1 LLCDTEALGIESVRV
16 NSDDLTTRSEPNRLV
31 VGLKGSVLAGA
42 QIAHDTFQVRAH
54 VAAEAHPGDDDGP
67 PFSMHNPKVYPKKR
81 EVSMPAIL
89 SVLAFLLGQSP
100 GDPARVFDYDRE
112 GPVDFRVSSEEK
124 VDGVNVQD
132 VSYLSARKGR
142 VPGYLIHPGGDGPF
156 AGIVYMHWG
165 QGDRTEFLSEAVL
178 LAKSGVVSLTIDAPY
193 HRPDIESYS
202 FVAEPEKER
211 DGYIQLAADLRRASG
226 LRAARKD
233 VDPKRIGY
241 VGHSLGATWGGALA
255 GVEPR
260 FAGYVL
266 MGGLPR
272 LTDILGDDSYAKLLQ
287 QAFKRE
293 QLELYIEVLSPIN
306 PELFVGRASPA
317 SILFQFARRDR
328 FISDASARDYL
339 KAAGDSHAVKWY
351 FTSHEFNDP
360 ESPRDRME
368 FLAKKLGLSP

>member
-1 LLCDTEALGIESVRV
+1 MI
-16 NSDDLTTRSEPNRLV
+16 
-31 VGLKGSVLAGA
+31 
-42 QIAHDTFQVRAH
+42 
-54 VAAEAHPGDDDGP
+54 
-67 PFSMHNPKVYPKKR
+67 
-81 EVSMPAIL
+81 
-89 SVLAFLLGQSP
+89 LLGALLAVLTQGT
-100 GDPARVFDYDRE
+100 GDTARFFEYDRDA
-112 GPVDFRVSSEEK
+112 PLDFRAGSEE
-124 VDGVNVQD
+124 VIGGVTVQD

-142 VPGYLIHPGGDGPF
+142 VPGYLVRPAGEGPF

-178 LAKSGVVSLTIDAPY
+178 LAKRGAVSLMIDAPY

-202 FVAEPEKER
+202 FVAEPEAER
-211 DGYIQLAADLRRASG
+211 EGYIQLVGDLRRG
-226 LRAARKD
+226 LDLLAARKD
-233 VDPKRIGY
+233 VDARRIAY

-287 QAFKRE
+287 QSFTRE
-293 QLELYIEVLSPIN
+293 QLERYIGVLSPIN
-306 PELFVGRASPA
+306 PELLVGRAPKG
-317 SILFQFARRDR
+317 SILFQFARHDR

-339 KAAGDSHAVKWY
+339 KAAGDSHEVRWY

-360 ESPRDRME
+360 DSPRDRTE
-368 FLAKKLGLSP
+368 FLTRKLLLAP

>member
-1 LLCDTEALGIESVRV
+1 MATRAL
-16 NSDDLTTRSEPNRLV
+16 
-31 VGLKGSVLAGA
+31 VLALL
-42 QIAHDTFQVRAH
+42 
-54 VAAEAHPGDDDGP
+54 
-67 PFSMHNPKVYPKKR
+67 
-81 EVSMPAIL
+81 L
-89 SVLAFLLGQSP
+89 SQSSS
-100 GDPARVFDYDRE
+100 DPARLFDYDA
-112 GPVDFRVSSEEK
+112 GAPMDFRVAGEET
-124 VDGVNVQD
+124 VDGVQVQD
-132 VSYLSARKGR
+132 ISYLSARKGR

-165 QGDRTEFLSEAVL
+165 QGDRTEFLSEAVV
-178 LAKSGVVSLTIDAPY
+178 LAKRGAVSITIDAPY

-211 DGYIQLAADLRRASG
+211 AGYIQLVADLRRAFD
-226 LRAARKD
+226 LLAARKD
-233 VDPKRIGY
+233 VDAKRIGY

-255 GVEPR
+255 GIDTR

-293 QLELYIEVLSPIN
+293 QLEKYIEVLSPIN
-306 PELFVGRASPA
+306 PEIFVGRAAPS

-328 FISDASARDYL
+328 FISDAMARDYV
-339 KAAGDSHAVKWY
+339 KAAGDSHEVKWY

-360 ESPRDRME
+360 ESPRDRMA
-368 FLAKKLGLSP
+368 FLTRKLGLAP

>member
-1 LLCDTEALGIESVRV
+1 
-16 NSDDLTTRSEPNRLV
+16 
-31 VGLKGSVLAGA
+31 
-42 QIAHDTFQVRAH
+42 
-54 VAAEAHPGDDDGP
+54 
-67 PFSMHNPKVYPKKR
+67 
-81 EVSMPAIL
+81 MPAIL
-89 SVLAFLLGQSP
+89 SVLAFLLGQSAT
-100 GDPARVFDYDRE
+100 DAARVFDYDRAA
-112 GPVDFRVSSEEK
+112 PVDFRVSSEE
-124 VDGVNVQD
+124 VVEGVKVQD
-132 VSYLSARKGR
+132 VSYLSAKKGR
-142 VPGYLIHPGGDGPF
+142 VPGYLIHPVEGDGPF
-156 AGIVYMHWG
+156 AGVVYMHWG
-165 QGDRTEFLSEAVL
+165 QGDRTEFLSEAVQ
-178 LAKSGVVSLTIDAPY
+178 LAKRGAVSLTIDAPY

-211 DGYIQLAADLRRASG
+211 DGYIQLVADLRRAYD
-226 LRAARKD
+226 LLAARKD

-293 QLELYIEVLSPIN
+293 QLELYVEVLSPIN

-317 SILFQFARRDR
+317 SILFQFARHDR

-360 ESPRDRME
+360 ESPHDRME